1 MRKALLT
8 TSAALALIITP
19 ALAQDTLEPQD
30 PLIAPEVTPLPAP
43 GDDTT
48 IGEAPDMTDDGTAVA
63 EGPKFISEQEANELL
78 ASSLIGQNVYSR
90 TDETLGQIND
100 LIFNEDN
107 GSIRAVVVGVGGFLG
122 IGQKNVAVSFEHLV
136 ETTDADGNIRLVLDA
151 THEELEAAPAY
162 MTLADLQREREA
174 QQMQQLD
181 PMPPLEPMQ

>member
-8 TSAALALIITP
+8 TSAALALLIAP
-19 ALAQDTLEPQD
+19 ALAQDALEPQQD
-30 PLIAPEVTPLPAP
+30 PLIAPEVTPPP
-43 GDDTT
+43 GDDMTL
-48 IGEAPDMTDDGTAVA
+48 GETPDITDDATAVA
-63 EGPKFISEQEANELL
+63 EGPKFIGEQENGELL

-100 LIFNEDN
+100 LIFTEDN
-107 GSIRAVVVGVGGFLG
+107 GTIRAVVVGVGGFLG

-162 MTLADLQREREA
+162 VTLAELRRQQEMD
-174 QQMQQLD
+174 QMQQLD
-181 PMPPLEPMQ
+181 PMPPLDPMP